1 MKTLIRFQRFELLLI
16 LVGVIIVYSGFNNR
30 LNAQL
35 SLSVSYAPVEQLSV
49 ADVDFERFE
58 SKILLFTLSI
68 KNSGTVPDTAKLQIT
83 VNIKLVSGQQY
94 VPALIFVGKDAIA
107 FQPGVKMLTNLN
119 QEFGK
124 FNSEETPVKNEVR
137 TNVLDVALATGKF
150 PAGKYSYRFALL
162 NQHTNEI
169 ITEAPPVD
177 LYLEN
182 NTRVELRS
190 PRDGESTNEFPL
202 FEFYQEGNRSELL
215 VAEKAP
221 DQSKED
227 AIDKVPPMN
236 KIELLGQNSF
246 LYSGGRPLEQ
256 GKTYVWRVI
265 GKTTGTGGI
274 ENQVPSPVWEFT
286 VGSTAQGAA
295 SPEDAILRI
304 LEETF
309 GSRYQNIFEQIKKGG
324 FALSGSYE
332 LDGSTM
338 TQVELLKILNELRN
352 ISDDVDLSFE

>member
-1 MKTLIRFQRFELLLI
+1 MKNMIRIQKIELLLI
-16 LVGVIIVYSGFNNR
+16 LVGVIIVYSGFNNP

-68 KNSGTVPDTAKLQIT
+68 KNGGTVPDTAKLQIT

-94 VPALIFVGKDAIA
+94 VPAFIFVGKDAMV

-119 QEFGK
+119 QELGK
-124 FNSEETPVKNEVR
+124 FSSEVTTNKNDVR
-137 TNVLDVALATGKF
+137 TNVVDVALATGKF

-162 NQHTNEI
+162 NQHTNGI

-182 NTRVELRS
+182 ITRVELRS
-190 PRDGESTNEFPL
+190 PRDGETTNEFPL
-202 FEFYQEGNRSELL
+202 FEFFQEGNKAELL

-227 AIDKVPPMN
+227 AIAKVPPMN
-236 KIELLGQNSF
+236 KIELSGQNSF

-256 GKTYVWRVI
+256 GKTYVWKVT
-265 GKTTGTGGI
+265 GKTTGSGGI

-286 VGSTAQGAA
+286 VGQTVHGTA
-295 SPEDAILRI
+295 SVEDAILKI

-309 GSRYQNIFEQIKKGG
+309 GNRYQNIFEQIKQGG
-324 FALSGSYE
+324 FAITGSYG

-338 TQVELLKILNELRN
+338 TQSELLKILNELRN